1 MRFAPPTGR
10 ESHFPERKTTLRV
23 TITTARSK
31 FSTRSRFSMGREEEG
46 GALFLSNRVRD
57 EAIFRESFREWKRD
71 SPVFPLSAE
80 KIYLRVWKLDL
91 DYGKR

>member
-31 FSTRSRFSMGREEEG
+31 FSTRSRFSMGRGEG

>member
-31 FSTRSRFSMGREEEG
+31 FSTRSRFSMGRGER

-71 SPVFPLSAE
+71 SPVLPLSAE

-91 DYGKR
+91 DCGKR